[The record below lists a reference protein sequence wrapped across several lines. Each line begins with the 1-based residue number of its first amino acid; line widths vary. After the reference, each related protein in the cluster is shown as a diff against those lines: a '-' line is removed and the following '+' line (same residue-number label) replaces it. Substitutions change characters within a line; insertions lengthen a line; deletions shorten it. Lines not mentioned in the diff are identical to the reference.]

1 MPVKPT
7 VSLTAE
13 ASELAR
19 GLVVSGRFASVSAV
33 VEHGLR
39 LVEREE
45 AQRGG
50 RLAAICADLE
60 RRAGQVSI
68 SVEEMDARLAAWRAE
83 RDGGGAG
90 DLA

>member
-1 MPVKPT
+1 MTVKPT
-7 VSLTAE
+7 VALTAQ
-13 ASELAR
+13 AYGLAR

-33 VEHGLR
+33 VERGLR

-45 AQRGG
+45 ERGG
-50 RLAAICADLE
+50 RLEVIRADLE

-68 SVEEMDARLAAWRAE
+68 SVEEMDARLVAWRAE

-90 DLA
+90 DRA